1 MSNISLVSNSK
12 LSKEGARVLKSYSG
26 DHRSKKGYIFTFE
39 KDRWIISGGKTLVFE
54 NLPDADEDFWMGVR
68 AALSRYAEELSDA
81 HTKNMLMCTKRYLRV
96 TGEREITIE
105 GLSKFRN
112 TLGPN
117 EECVLGSVKGFWL
130 SMYDWGLPGIDKETA
145 NVLEELTLAGNE
157 KGAAILRRCPYTGP
171 LTELEQSALLEWAV
185 NALNAE
191 DEANR
196 ITLEEYAYLLSL
208 LYTGRRPVQILS
220 SRFGDL
226 SIEESSDGNNYKF
239 NMPRAKQRGIGFR
252 EEFNEIPIDEDLY
265 LALRGVVNQSVNKI
279 EELFGKKMSIQIK
292 DTLPLFIHWGRMKKA
307 GGYEG
312 YLDCIKETPDHFQ
325 VNGDKADSFL
335 KKIARK
341 STALSERTGDYIQLS
356 SRRFR
361 YTKGTNL
368 YNLGISGLSLAWA
381 LDHSDNQNVGVYTE
395 NTPKTAKIIDE
406 VMSEA
411 LAPIAQACAGTL
423 IDSERDALRRDD
435 PRSRVKN
442 DRSSS
447 IGSCGSY
454 EFCAFGHRS
463 CYGCKHFQ
471 PWRDAPH
478 HEVLEDLLEERKRQ
492 VERGVSA
499 KVIQSTDR
507 LLLAVQH
514 VIHMCKEIEIEAA
527 EEETANV

>member
-1 MSNISLVSNSK
+1 VSNLAAVSNSK

-26 DHRSKKGYIFTFE
+26 EHRSKKGYIFTFE
-39 KDRWIISGGKTLVFE
+39 KDRWIISGDKTLGFE
-54 NLPDADEDFWMGVR
+54 NLPDADEDFWMGGR
-68 AALSRYAEELSDA
+68 AALSRYAEELSDN
-81 HTKNMLMCTKRYLRV
+81 HTKNMLAHTKKYLTV
-96 TGEREITIE
+96 TGERKITIE

-112 TLGPN
+112 TLGPKD
-117 EECVLGSVKGFWL
+117 EWVLGAVKGFWL

-157 KGAAILRRCPYTGP
+157 KGAAVLRRCPYTGP

-208 LYTGRRPVQILS
+208 LYTGRRSVQVLC

-239 NMPRAKQRGIGFR
+239 NMPRAKQHGIGFR

-265 LALRGVVNQSVNKI
+265 QVLRGLVNQSVNKI
-279 EELFGKKMSIQIK
+279 EELFGKKMPPQIK

-307 GGYEG
+307 DGYEG
-312 YLDCIKETPDHFQ
+312 YLACIKETPDHFQ
-325 VNGDKADSFL
+325 STQADRFL

-368 YNLGISGLSLAWA
+368 YNLGISGISLAWA
-381 LDHSDNQNVGVYTE
+381 LDHSDNQSIGVYTE
-395 NTPKTAKIIDE
+395 NTPKTAEIIDE
-406 VMSEA
+406 VVSEA

-423 IDSERDALRRDD
+423 IDSERDALRGDD

-447 IGSCGSY
+447 VGSCGTY
-454 EFCAFGHRS
+454 EFCAFGHRP
-463 CYGCKHFQ
+463 CYACKHFQ

-492 VERGVSA
+492 AERGVSA

-507 LLLAVQH
+507 LLLAVQY
-514 VIHMCKEIEIEAA
+514 VIHMCKEIEIEMA
-527 EEETANV
+527 EEKTVNG